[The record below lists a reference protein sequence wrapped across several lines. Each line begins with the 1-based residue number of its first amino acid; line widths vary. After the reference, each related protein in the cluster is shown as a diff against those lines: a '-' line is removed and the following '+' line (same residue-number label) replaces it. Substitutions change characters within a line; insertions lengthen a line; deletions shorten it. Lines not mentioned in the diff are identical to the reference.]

1 MRIAIYFLSFSN
13 NIAKR
18 PNLTM
23 LKCYRKVEQKAPRR
37 RGCSLQYR
45 NGAVVQS
52 GDGDRTVD
60 NLNVHGTLTNNQFE
74 LF

>member
-1 MRIAIYFLSFSN
+1 MYFLSFSN
-13 NIAKR
+13 NIAK
-18 PNLTM
+18 L
-23 LKCYRKVEQKAPRR
+23 LQESYKKVEQKAPRR

-60 NLNVHGTLTNNQFE
+60 NLNVQGTVTNNQFE